1 MEALNA
7 ILFLPLLSALVI
19 VLFFRTSKWAGATV
33 SVISAAICAVF
44 ALGLLF
50 GNSVMIKSSYEL
62 FRLGDFSLNIGLLLD
77 SIGANMIFVVCI
89 VGFLIHIFS
98 VG

>member
-33 SVISAAICAVF
+33 SVISAAI
-44 ALGLLF
+44 
-50 GNSVMIKSSYEL
+50 
-62 FRLGDFSLNIGLLLD
+62 
-77 SIGANMIFVVCI
+77 
-89 VGFLIHIFS
+89 
-98 VG
+98 